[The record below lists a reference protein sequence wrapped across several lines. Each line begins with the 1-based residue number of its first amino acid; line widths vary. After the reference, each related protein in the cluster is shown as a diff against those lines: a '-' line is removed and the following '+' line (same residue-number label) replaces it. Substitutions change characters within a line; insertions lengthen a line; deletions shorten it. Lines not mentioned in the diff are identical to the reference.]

1 MSMILTIAAAT
12 VLTVGGQRFKTVG
25 NGGLQQYSGN
35 CSSSRV
41 VRKVPAVRANLITA
55 DSDETRNVLASQG
68 QEVIPSSTSSS
79 RPWSTKMMGSALAA
93 TLTMAQALA
102 PFPESLAEFWS
113 VPRAE
118 AVLYSPD
125 TKVPRSAEVALR
137 RAIPAVNPSM
147 KKMQESLEDIFYL
160 LRIPQRKPYGTME
173 SDVKKALQLLK
184 DDKDAILAAV
194 PADLKERGLE
204 LYNQLTGPSGLEK
217 MLDAIAAKDADKV
230 SIRLANSLEMISE
243 LEIIQAPGLAFLVP
257 ASYQEYPRLTGR
269 ATVQMKL
276 EKGDGSSFTVA
287 AGGGPQKTGELEIA
301 LDGYSS
307 PLTAG
312 NFADLVLK
320 GKYNNVKLRTGEQ
333 SILCDDQGDG
343 VGNPIPLEIL
353 PAGEFQPLYQTTLD
367 VQDGEIPMLP
377 LSVYGAVAMAHNVQ
391 AEDFSSPSQFFFYL
405 YDKRNAGLGGLAFDE
420 GQFSVFGY
428 VTKGKELLSQL
439 KTGDIIQ
446 TATLVSGQDR
456 LVLPSS
462 GN

>member
-1 MSMILTIAAAT
+1 MSIILSAAAAT
-12 VLTVGGQRFKTVG
+12 VPTAYGQRFKAVG
-25 NGGLQQYSGN
+25 NGGLPTLQNAGK
-35 CSSSRV
+35 SSSRWV
-41 VRKVPAVRANLITA
+41 GKLPAVRADLSA
-55 DSDETRNVLASQG
+55 SDSEESRNVAVP

-79 RPWSTKMMGSALAA
+79 RPWSNKIMGSALAA
-93 TLTMAQALA
+93 ALTISQALA
-102 PFPESLAEFWS
+102 PFPESFAEFWS

-147 KKMQESLEDIFYL
+147 KKMQEALEDIFYL

-173 SDVKKALQLLK
+173 SDVKKALQLVK

-194 PADLKERGLE
+194 PDNLKERGQE
-204 LYNQLTGPSGLEK
+204 LYNQLTGPGGLGK
-217 MLDAIAAKDADKV
+217 MLEAIADKDADKV
-230 SIRLANSLEMISE
+230 SIRLANSLETISE

-257 ASYQEYPRLTGR
+257 PGYQEYPRLTGR

-276 EKGDGSSFTVA
+276 EKGDGSAFTVA
-287 AGGGPQKTGELEIA
+287 AGGGPQKTAELEIV
-301 LDGYSS
+301 LDGYSA

-320 GKYNNVKLRTGEQ
+320 GKYDNVKFRTGEQ
-333 SILCDDQGDG
+333 SLLCDDQGEG
-343 VGNPIPLEIL
+343 VGNPVPLEIL

-367 VQDGEIPMLP
+367 VQDGEIPVLP

-405 YDKRNAGLGGLAFDE
+405 YEKRNAGLGGLAFDE

-439 KTGDIIQ
+439 KTGDIIKS
-446 TATLVSGQDR
+446 ATLVSGQDR

-462 GN
+462 TS